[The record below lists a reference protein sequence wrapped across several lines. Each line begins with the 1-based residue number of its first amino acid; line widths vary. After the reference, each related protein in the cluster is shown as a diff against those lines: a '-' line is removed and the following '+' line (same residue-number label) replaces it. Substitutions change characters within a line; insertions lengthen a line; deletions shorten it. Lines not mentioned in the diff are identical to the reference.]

1 MTRVASIPMQRT
13 LFDAIQRSQ
22 QQLTATQLQLATG
35 KKAQNYADLGTEA
48 VRTLSAHS
56 LLARQDAHGTVTKR
70 LDTTLSVQNANI
82 SNIESTTESMRVEIL
97 TAIGTGQ
104 SAGLQETIDSA
115 FQQVRTALNANEGGI
130 PLFAGSQIDQRPF
143 RPEKLTDLVGLP
155 IADAFGNDG
164 IRASARVAE
173 GLDVEFGVL
182 ASDLGTKVMES
193 FRKLAELGPLDEQVN
208 PGQIAGLREAITQLE
223 EGLTQIRSINA
234 ENGRKHAQIETLGIR
249 AEDRAILLKDII
261 SRSEDADLSEVAS
274 ELTQRRSVLEASY
287 SVFSQLSGLNL
298 LRFLK

>member
-1 MTRVASIPMQRT
+1 MTRVASVPMQRT

-22 QQLTATQLQLATG
+22 QKLTSTQLQLATG

-56 LLARQDAHGTVTKR
+56 LLARQDAHGTVAKR
-70 LDTTLSVQNANI
+70 LGTTLSVQDANI
-82 SNIESTTESMRVEIL
+82 LNIESTTETMRVEIL
-97 TAIGTGQ
+97 KAIGTGQ
-104 SAGLQETIDSA
+104 SAGLQETIDAA
-115 FQQVRTALNANEGGI
+115 FQQVRAALNANEGGI
-130 PLFAGSQIDQRPF
+130 PLFAGSQTDQRPF

-164 IRASARVAE
+164 VRASARVAE

-193 FRKLAELGPLDEQVN
+193 FRKLAELGPLDEQVD
-208 PGQIAGLREAITQLE
+208 PGQIAVLRDAMTQLD

-234 ENGRKHAQIETLGIR
+234 ENGRKQAQIETLGSR